1 MLFDPAV
8 RILFTENIE
17 KLGMASIYISFK
29 NTFTPQ
35 KNLLAKKT
43 PEKNGGKWFLERGE
57 MIF

>member
-35 KNLLAKKT
+35 KNT
-43 PEKNGGKWFLERGE
+43 KNRGE
-57 MIF
+57 NDSWKEGRGNDILR